1 MISLYDPPGSSVLVA
16 AVGWIQSLVLG
27 SLAVSV
33 AVIAIAAVGFLM
45 LTGRVSYRRGL
56 GAVIGCFIVFAAAG
70 VGAALRTS
78 LATGSASDPK
88 VLPSSG
94 PSAGSQAP
102 STPPALYDPNAGV
115 TGQSR

>member
-45 LTGRVSYRRGL
+45 LTGRVSYRRGF
-56 GAVIGCFIVFAAAG
+56 GAVIGCFILFAAAG
-70 VGAALRTS
+70 VGAGFRKS
-78 LATGSASDPK
+78 LATGPASDSI

-94 PSAGSQAP
+94 PFPGPQVS